1 MSKFKKY
8 QKGFLG
14 WGDTN
19 AVTLVGGYVDNIK
32 NVSEIKK
39 VDNVSIKAFPCP
51 KVNDAGLT
59 GAWWW
64 ANLIAI
70 AVTVWA
76 TSESYK
82 AAKKEYEI
90 GKRYYQLAK
99 DQWDHFYNNYRPLED
114 QELAEIWNEQPYKPD
129 YDNAI
134 RGHTNLTDKLFSNA
148 DKHRQALMA
157 KYCLCNDVSQFTKTE
172 NIKSIVK
179 GDSDNF
185 ARRYA
190 EKLAQEKN
198 DLRWNKRIAAMA
210 RGRNI
215 LNQAASFASK
225 AASLYGEYA
234 KAMGGLANQAAQFS
248 GYVQNRFRT
257 TYNPVRDRIDG
268 RADLPDIYMGDQN
281 RIGMLK
287 AINYYSAAPVG
298 GYYQGG
304 QPVFSYGGNS
314 AGEMTTLNATP
325 NTFYTATG
333 FDPTGYSNG
342 NVPAT

>member
-1 MSKFKKY
+1 MNKFKKY
-8 QKGFLG
+8 QTGFLG
-14 WGDTN
+14 GLIGG
-19 AVTLVGGYVDNIK
+19 LVGGALGLGGNDDYLTGDGIVVDE
-32 NVSEIKK
+32 VKK

-64 ANLIAI
+64 ANLIAV
-70 AVTVWA
+70 ATTVWA

-99 DQWDHFYNNYRPLED
+99 DQWEHFYKHYRPLEE

-134 RGHTNLTDKLFSNA
+134 RGHTNLIDKLFNNA

-157 KYCLCNDVSQFTKTE
+157 KYCLCNDVSQFTKTD

-198 DLRWNKRIAAMA
+198 DLRWNKRIATMA

-234 KAMGGLANQAAQFS
+234 KAMGGLANQAMEFS
-248 GYVQNRFRT
+248 GYVQNRHRT
-257 TYNPVRDRIDG
+257 VYNPVRDRIDS
-268 RADLPDIYMGDQN
+268 RAHIPDSYVGENHLQSMQTIRMYSSVPTG
-281 RIGMLK
+281 G
-287 AINYYSAAPVG
+287 NYR
-298 GYYQGG
+298 GG
-304 QPVFSYGGNS
+304 QPIFSFGGTS
-314 AGEMTTLNATP
+314 EYDMTYLQ
-325 NTFYTATG
+325 ATG
-333 FDPTGYSNG
+333 FDPAGYVNRS
-342 NVPAT
+342 VPAT